1 MAALNMRLRTLGLH
15 HSEESINRL
24 SQYYPLAQS
33 QPQPQPIYPDYRQQ
47 QHHLAQPQQQPPDQ
61 GSISSDEGPDLPPI
75 AELHPHDSI
84 SMYRQAPRSRRDE
97 TDVDPGEDEI
107 DQVDGCESYGTP
119 GQETR
124 RSPPPEDEYFEQMT
138 MGPSQW
144 NGTKYVIRS
153 LYITHPDM

>member
-24 SQYYPLAQS
+24 SQYYPLGQS
-33 QPQPQPIYPDYRQQ
+33 QPQPIYPDYHQQ
-47 QHHLAQPQQQPPDQ
+47 QHHLAQPQHQPQHQPPDP

-97 TDVDPGEDEI
+97 TNVDPGEDEI
-107 DQVDGCESYGTP
+107 DQVDGYESYGTP

-144 NGTKYVIRS
+144 NGTK
-153 LYITHPDM
+153 

>member
-1 MAALNMRLRTLGLH
+1 MRLRTLGLH

-24 SQYYPLAQS
+24 SQYCPLAQS
-33 QPQPQPIYPDYRQQ
+33 QPIYPDYRQQ
-47 QHHLAQPQQQPPDQ
+47 QHPPQPQQQQAPPQ
-61 GSISSDEGPDLPPI
+61 GSISSDESPNLPPI

-97 TDVDPGEDEI
+97 TNVDPGEDEI
-107 DQVDGCESYGTP
+107 DQVDGYESYGTP

-144 NGTKYVIRS
+144 NGTKCVTSPLLPTSCSY
-153 LYITHPDM
+153 

>member
-1 MAALNMRLRTLGLH
+1 MRLRTLGLH

-24 SQYYPLAQS
+24 SQYFPLGQA
-33 QPQPQPIYPDYRQQ
+33 QPIYPEHRQQ
-47 QHHLAQPQQQPPDQ
+47 QQQPSSAYRRQQQ
-61 GSISSDEGPDLPPI
+61 GSISSNEGPDLPPI

-84 SMYRQAPRSRRDE
+84 SMYRQAPRSRRDG
-97 TDVDPGEDEI
+97 TNVDPGEDEI
-107 DQVDGCESYGTP
+107 DQVDGYESYGTP

-144 NGTKYVIRS
+144 NGTK
-153 LYITHPDM
+153 